1 MPDFV
6 FRTKGLTAKDREQ
19 WEKDNISQ
27 LNSMG
32 YNSLDEEHK
41 QAAFKRAA
49 FRNQFKDRE
58 DINNLLALPEEERD
72 KMYFENI
79 KSNLKDSI
87 QIEDTNQQE
96 YTEQAVSDAIQPT
109 NFVSR
114 FADLL
119 SKDYLEEEG
128 VTEDALIKLQQQ
140 NSLAEQYYNQGKQ
153 WHKTG
158 QQMISNL
165 ESKATEVS
173 PFYRKY
179 IGTTYLPWDDDK
191 KLYEAAKYKAWS
203 DLYGEDYANQKLYN
217 TTKRESA
224 NNQPTLDA
232 YNNGFWGGVVTI
244 GASTGYALGASLGF
258 LVALTHGDR
267 LTGNMQD
274 SNFFKNLWLQT
285 FDNPMTQYFD
295 NVLKHKSF
303 MPQNFNDELSDF
315 EILTTPEED
324 ANLGKALFS
333 RKLLPQLIEQSGF
346 TVGSMVQGVALSRM
360 FNQLMY
366 LQKVGALENIAD
378 KAQLIKRLEQISKAE
393 SYLQG
398 KIVPGLS
405 GTFEGLINA
414 LDTKKSTIEELTN
427 QYMSVRM
434 QDIEAT
440 VDQELQHVKVPEDIV
455 KSGQT
460 EQFLTNLRNS
470 RINYYMTQYGP
481 DSEDLQE
488 IEDDANTAAFV
499 NFMFNQCING
509 FLNTTWKAPMFG
521 DRTTEALR
529 RTRVGRLFASNKYKV
544 RADDLIQAN
553 KIDYG
558 KMAYNALKESVA
570 EAGEEYTQD
579 ITDATAIGGAQS
591 DFDNYLRHKYLGEA
605 DEGILD
611 GLLENTAAAFVA
623 GAKKAVSKDALKSG
637 MYGLLGQMIGTPNIH
652 KGLSSSNYKQAWQS
666 GEGKSW
672 YSKFYNRTTGI
683 IGNIYRNPLIDSVY
697 RDLQENKDRE
707 AGAKA
712 LNDWLNEGN
721 NREKYFSI
729 KGSIEW
735 AKEMQEEADK
745 GDEFEFRNKRL
756 GKLVQDYFMLEQLKG
771 TSLYDK
777 YTEQMMDILNADED
791 SQIAQQIVKDSDIT
805 LEQAKADVQKRL
817 DIMKKVQE
825 AIEEV
830 EKVLGE
836 SVSQDTKEHFVFGKL
851 ANEDIQERQEQ
862 IELELTGRTTPREA
876 PKVYED
882 IYTYIA
888 RNGNLKFR
896 ENPKI
901 DKLKKEIETAEKNK
915 SILSKEKQKEL
926 EQNKKDLKELEKKE
940 SKRQEEY
947 NKMLGERTNT
957 EEVVLNEEQILNL
970 DPISRAIMFNPKN
983 IEKYS
988 QAQQEII
995 KKILQEKNSQD
1006 VTFSNKIEDSARL
1019 YEKKNEFMDKYIAAL
1034 SNPQI
1039 LSIISRDLKYQRK
1052 KDILTKSYQFLNTL
1066 TTKSEFTKEFNK
1078 IWDEADDLG
1087 HRVLNDILKDN
1098 EFYKEINKANTDN
1111 NAYLIELQN
1120 NPKLQELSPIEQAYV
1135 AATIGYLTENGYSS
1149 QEIEAQ
1155 QFLTQDEGLGLKQ
1168 WIDNYNLKNPNEQ
1181 ILYDKVG
1188 DIVGAFQKATDILI
1202 EEQKELEKANTVDT
1216 KTPTTDNTKAAPVV
1230 TQEEAQQEQ
1239 EKQQDQNDKKENT
1252 NKILESIY
1260 DRLKNNTVF
1269 SPLIDGFKDEIK
1281 QLFEQGKLSEE
1292 STVDDLVQVLS
1303 NTTYSSPENQA
1314 FGSEVVNQLKNPIAK
1329 EQQRKVEESK
1339 SEEKK
1344 AEGQQDSQ
1352 QNEGGKAVIN
1362 LLNYN
1367 DFNSETPK
1375 AIKDFYEAYEIDL
1388 YLRKNEI
1395 TPNKQIH
1402 IAYLSD
1408 LSGKNQAV
1416 TLVALVEDEN
1426 GPININGHKFQP
1438 IGVLPN
1444 SFEGVEQLNDKID
1457 NKQKDSIIAHT
1468 TLNGRIQS
1476 SNSPMIDSS
1485 KPNISLKEV
1494 ANIETYERLKKEV
1507 QQTEDADSRMRK
1519 ASALANNVMQWIFS
1533 KIHVNANKTS
1543 KKGVT
1548 YTALEYKD
1556 TDLKGGEYVIDIFIA
1571 EPWEST
1577 NKEGKSLKEV
1587 LLGGNYDEISTFN
1600 SRLGTEKILGINF
1613 SSNIGFCNVLFEYYR
1628 SHQQGVNLVEDSEK
1642 LDKSLQKWIRLSSG
1656 YHYKIEKIEGTDNY
1670 QLKVEGPI
1678 INGKKTDFILAET
1691 NKSAITEEL
1700 IAQAV
1705 KNLFLDQNGNFRT
1718 TMYNSKEQSI
1728 AKWNVDYSN
1737 FDSRK
1742 TDTYN
1747 SAAAQND
1754 RANVFKDGLLTIS
1767 YTRLSRQ
1774 ITQIPINN
1782 PINPQAKKTNT
1793 TITNQDNANMNP
1805 SPIIQDNSNNKPKP
1819 NQTENNTIEIVNR
1832 IIEDSKKVVRGLV
1845 NGTRQAIGVTR
1856 IIRGTNQTSN
1866 QRALTVG
1873 NIVDKLV
1880 RNILAN
1886 KVASEYPNIDNEDRD
1901 KLVKQLEEFKRK
1913 ELAGYEIISEINYPD
1928 GTVDGVRVNG
1938 EIIIKSNE
1946 NEYKV
1951 PITGTLDLLAY
1962 NPVTGK
1968 FRIYDMK
1975 TIRDTRDLEG
1985 NKDSWKKQL
1994 YLYKKMLEDKY
2005 GITVE
2010 SVHILPIKVNY
2021 NDNLEVQDN
2030 KLVFYNGQEYK
2041 GVEPQ
2046 LLETVDI
2053 DLNNFNFRAR
2063 LEYLTQEERDFIKGE
2078 IPSGEPE
2085 EIKVE
2090 DKPKPPVKSNSNLAA
2105 PSLQDSSAI
2114 DDLGLSSNDIQNGQ
2128 DDMASSIYSNIDEFP
2143 DNTQNDLWKYL
2154 DTDGKYNSLEEFK
2167 EFWITLDQEEQEK
2180 ALECV
2185 GFL

>member
-6 FRTKGLTAKDREQ
+6 FTTKGLTAKDREQ
-19 WEKDNISQ
+19 WEKDNIEILNSIGYQNLDDQNKELAFKNAQFKNRFGNREDYEELKKMSPELRDSMYIASLSQEENDLPRIINPIEQQLSPEEQKYNDTKNYFIEQFNISRANQGNLIGSTRQQWEEFDKLLDENIPNYKLYKGSNYFKLDDNKKIDLMATYAADANMYGEEEAFNKLYRRVTNEIANNQPLSDKVWNALAGNGATLVGSTIAGVGWITGTMAAIAGEGLQEGENYFKNIVTYGIDNAWTRYGKQVMEQGTLFTEDDPEKAYNRNQILRTVEEQENLFDNIFSINTVFELAQQAGFTEASMLTGAALVELGNGIFNTAKMATLAGKTAQTVDQ
-27 LNSMG
+27 LNKLNRNLQNINKWHRRWNAYGVPSFVG
-32 YNSLDEEHK
+32 QSEAALNALGTKLNVLEESQSIEEERFKKEVDEEVNNRLS
-41 QAAFKRAA
+41 QIEVP
-49 FRNQFKDRE
+49 KDIQLNGQTETFLAQIEPSIRLQVEQELTPIRE
-58 DINNLLALPEEERD
+58 DIAKKAEENADTAGIVNFTIGSFINGFINNLL
-72 KMYFENI
+72 
-79 KSNLKDSI
+79 
-87 QIEDTNQQE
+87 
-96 YTEQAVSDAIQPT
+96 
-109 NFVSR
+109 
-114 FADLL
+114 
-119 SKDYLEEEG
+119 
-128 VTEDALIKLQQQ
+128 
-140 NSLAEQYYNQGKQ
+140 
-153 WHKTG
+153 
-158 QQMISNL
+158 
-165 ESKATEVS
+165 
-173 PFYRKY
+173 
-179 IGTTYLPWDDDK
+179 
-191 KLYEAAKYKAWS
+191 
-203 DLYGEDYANQKLYN
+203 
-217 TTKRESA
+217 
-224 NNQPTLDA
+224 
-232 YNNGFWGGVVTI
+232 
-244 GASTGYALGASLGF
+244 
-258 LVALTHGDR
+258 
-267 LTGNMQD
+267 
-274 SNFFKNLWLQT
+274 
-285 FDNPMTQYFD
+285 
-295 NVLKHKSF
+295 
-303 MPQNFNDELSDF
+303 
-315 EILTTPEED
+315 
-324 ANLGKALFS
+324 
-333 RKLLPQLIEQSGF
+333 
-346 TVGSMVQGVALSRM
+346 
-360 FNQLMY
+360 
-366 LQKVGALENIAD
+366 
-378 KAQLIKRLEQISKAE
+378 
-393 SYLQG
+393 
-398 KIVPGLS
+398 
-405 GTFEGLINA
+405 
-414 LDTKKSTIEELTN
+414 
-427 QYMSVRM
+427 
-434 QDIEAT
+434 
-440 VDQELQHVKVPEDIV
+440 
-455 KSGQT
+455 
-460 EQFLTNLRNS
+460 
-470 RINYYMTQYGP
+470 
-481 DSEDLQE
+481 
-488 IEDDANTAAFV
+488 
-499 NFMFNQCING
+499 
-509 FLNTTWKAPMFG
+509 KAPMFG
-521 DRTTEALR
+521 NQVTEAIKR
-529 RTRVGRLFASNKYKV
+529 SKVGKLFSSNDYILDSTGKV
-544 RADDLIQAN
+544 AAKEITKKQSLYR
-553 KIDYG
+553 
-558 KMAYNALKESVA
+558 ALKETFG
-570 EAGEEYTQD
+570 EFGEEYSQD
-579 ITDATAIGGAQS
+579 VSDAFAVGGATDNLLDYIDKKYSGFSDDAISADLASNIGAAFAAAGRKAISKDAIQS
-591 DFDNYLRHKYLGEA
+591 GIYGGLGQFLGMPNINSIFNKATYNKEYWKNQNFLQKLNTIYRIPWIESYYNDKQENEQRRDTAKAINEWLSKDGNKEKLTTLEGSLNWAKSIQEA
-605 DEGILD
+605 DE
-611 GLLENTAAAFVA
+611 A
-623 GAKKAVSKDALKSG
+623 
-637 MYGLLGQMIGTPNIH
+637 
-652 KGLSSSNYKQAWQS
+652 
-666 GEGKSW
+666 
-672 YSKFYNRTTGI
+672 
-683 IGNIYRNPLIDSVY
+683 
-697 RDLQENKDRE
+697 
-707 AGAKA
+707 
-712 LNDWLNEGN
+712 
-721 NREKYFSI
+721 
-729 KGSIEW
+729 
-735 AKEMQEEADK
+735 
-745 GDEFEFRNKRL
+745 GDEYDSRNSRL
-756 GKLVQDYFMLEQLKG
+756 GKLVSDYFMLEHLEG
-771 TSLYDK
+771 TPLYDA
-777 YTEQMMDILNADED
+777 YMQRYMDILNAKEGDET
-791 SQIAQQIVKDSDIT
+791 AQQIAKYDNRELSEVQHDAQKMLDIMQQVKEATADIEKSLGNSIPQDVKESLIYSKIT
-805 LEQAKADVQKRL
+805 LKDRQKRL
-817 DIMKKVQE
+817 NQL
-825 AIEEV
+825 EE
-830 EKVLGE
+830 ELSNAYGGGLETSLTDK
-836 SVSQDTKEHFVFGKL
+836 Q
-851 ANEDIQERQEQ
+851 RQY
-862 IELELTGRTTPREA
+862 IALNGSMEA
-876 PKVYED
+876 PTVYDKKIEQ
-882 IYTYIA
+882 TST
-888 RNGNLKFR
+888 
-896 ENPKI
+896 KI
-901 DKLKKEIETAEKNK
+901 DNLEKNK
-915 SILSKEKQKEL
+915 KILSSKQKEEL
-926 EQNKKDLKELEKKE
+926 KYLHKNLKNLQKQKKELLHLYE
-940 SKRQEEY
+940 SISKGVEGTPVLSEADIMSLSPEDRY
-947 NKMLGERTNT
+947 KML
-957 EEVVLNEEQILNL
+957 
-970 DPISRAIMFNPKN
+970 NPKN
-983 IEKYS
+983 RSKYS
-988 QAQQEII
+988 QEQQEVIQNLI
-995 KKILQEKNSQD
+995 DKGTVNSSD
-1006 VTFSNKIEDSARL
+1006 FMNKIEDTARL
-1019 YEKKNEFMDKYIAAL
+1019 NSSITTFLDQYNKALKNPDFLNVIASKLKLQKKIDNL
-1034 SNPQI
+1034 S
-1039 LSIISRDLKYQRK
+1039 
-1052 KDILTKSYQFLNTL
+1052 KSYQHLNVL
-1066 TTKSEFTKEFNK
+1066 TNKAEFNREFNK
-1078 IWDEADDLG
+1078 LWNEADALG
-1087 HRVLNDILKDN
+1087 KTVLQNTLKDN
-1098 EFYKEINKANTDN
+1098 ELYKEISKAQNDN
-1111 NAYLIELQN
+1111 IAFINELQS
-1120 NPKLQELSPIEQAYV
+1120 NPELQKLSQAEQNYV
-1135 AATIGYLTENGYSS
+1135 LATIGYLQENGYNS
-1149 QEIEAQ
+1149 QNIDESLE
-1155 QFLTQDEGLGLKQ
+1155 FLTQDEGLGLKQ
-1168 WIDNYNLKNPNEQ
+1168 WIDNYNQQNPNEQ
-1181 ILYDKVG
+1181 LLYTKVS
-1188 DIVGAFQKATDILI
+1188 DLVAAFQKATDILI

-1216 KTPTTDNTKAAPVV
+1216 KTPTTDNTKAAPIV

-1260 DRLKNNTVF
+1260 DRLKDNTVF

-1281 QLFEQGKLSEE
+1281 QLFKQGKLSEE
-1292 STVDDLVQVLS
+1292 STIDDLVQVLS

-1408 LSGKNQAV
+1408 LSDKNQAV

-1519 ASALANNVMQWIFS
+1519 ASALANSVMQWIFS

-1543 KKGVT
+1543 KKEVT
-1548 YTALEYKD
+1548 YTTLEYRDK
-1556 TDLKGGEYVIDIFIA
+1556 DLKGGEYVIDIFIA

-1705 KNLFLDQNGNFRT
+1705 KNLFLDENGNFRT

-1782 PINPQAKKTNT
+1782 PINPQAEKTNIT
-1793 TITNQDNANMNP
+1793 TTNYDNASMNP
-1805 SPIIQDNSNNKPKP
+1805 APIIQDNSNNKPKP

-1845 NGTRQAIGVTR
+1845 NGTRQAIAVTR
-1856 IIRGTNQTSN
+1856 IIRSTNQTPN
-1866 QRALTVG
+1866 QKALTVG

-1886 KVASEYPNIDNEDRD
+1886 KIASEYTNIDNEDMNN
-1901 KLVKQLEEFKRK
+1901 LVKQLEQFKRK
-1913 ELAGYEIISEINYPD
+1913 ELAGYEIISEIDYPD

-1946 NEYKV
+1946 DEHKV
-1951 PITGTLDLLAY
+1951 PITATLDLLAY

-1968 FRIYDMK
+1968 FRIYDVK
-1975 TIRDTRDLEG
+1975 TIRDTRDLES

-1994 YLYKKMLEDKY
+1994 YLYKKVLEDKY
-2005 GITVE
+2005 GITIE

-2128 DDMASSIYSNIDEFP
+2128 DDMASSIYSDIDQFP
-2143 DNTQNDLWKYL
+2143 DNTQDDLWKYL
-2154 DTDGKYNSLEEFK
+2154 DTDGKYNNLEEFK

>member
-6 FRTKGLTAKDREQ
+6 FKTKGLTAKDREQ
-19 WEKDNISQ
+19 WEKDNILQ

-58 DINNLLALPEEERD
+58 DINNLLTLPEEERD

-87 QIEDTNQQE
+87 QIEDTNQQK

-109 NFVSR
+109 NLVSR

-140 NSLAEQYYNQGKQ
+140 KSLAEQYYNQGKQ
-153 WHKTG
+153 WYKTG

-191 KLYEAAKYKAWS
+191 KLYEAAKYQAWS

-232 YNNGFWGGVVTI
+232 YNNGFWGGVVTT
-244 GASTGYALGASLGF
+244 GASIGHALGASLGF

-267 LTGNMQD
+267 FTGNMQD

-324 ANLGKALFS
+324 ANLEKALFS

-346 TVGSMVQGVALSRM
+346 TTGSMIQGAALSRM

-378 KAQLIKRLEQISKAE
+378 KAQLIKRLEQINKAE

-427 QYMSVRM
+427 QYMSARM
-434 QDIEAT
+434 QDIEAA

-460 EQFLTNLRNS
+460 EQFLINLRKS
-470 RINYYMTQYGP
+470 RLDYYMTQYGP

-509 FLNTTWKAPMFG
+509 FLNTTWKAPMYG
-521 DRTTEALR
+521 ERTTEALR

-544 RADDLIQAN
+544 GADDLIQAN
-553 KIDYG
+553 KIGYG

-652 KGLSSSNYKQAWQS
+652 KGLSPSAYKQAWQN

-672 YSKFYNRTTGI
+672 YSRLYNKTTGI

-825 AIEEV
+825 ATEEV

-862 IELELTGRTTPREA
+862 IESELTGRTTPREA

-970 DPISRAIMFNPKN
+970 DPISRAIIFNPKN

-1034 SNPQI
+1034 SSPQI

-1098 EFYKEINKANTDN
+1098 EFYKEVNKANTDN

-1120 NPKLQELSPIEQAYV
+1120 NPKLQKLSPIEQAYV

-1202 EEQKELEKANTVDT
+1202 KEQQELEKANTVDN
-1216 KTPTTDNTKAAPVV
+1216 KTPNNNANQAAPVV
-1230 TQEEAQQEQ
+1230 SQDGEAQQNQQQ
-1239 EKQQDQNDKKENT
+1239 EEDQTNKKENT
-1252 NKILESIY
+1252 NKILEAQY
-1260 DRLKNNTVF
+1260 DRL
-1269 SPLIDGFKDEIK
+1269 SEGFKQFLDPFKEEVQK
-1281 QLFEQGKLSEE
+1281 MMEEGTLSSE
-1292 STVDDLVQVLS
+1292 STVNEIAEALK
-1303 NTTYSSPENQA
+1303 TRIYSTPEVMA
-1314 FGSEVVNQLKNPIAK
+1314 IGLEIATQLTNPIAQ
-1329 EQQRKVEESK
+1329 EQQRRKEEQK
-1339 SEEKK
+1339 LKD
-1344 AEGQQDSQ
+1344 QQKEDE
-1352 QNEGGKAVIN
+1352 NKGGKAIIN

-1367 DFNSETPK
+1367 EFTNDIPK

-1395 TPNKQIH
+1395 TPNRPIH
-1402 IAYLSD
+1402 IAYLKD
-1408 LSGKNQAV
+1408 LSDNNNSL
-1416 TLVALVEDEN
+1416 TLVALVEDEY
-1426 GPININGHKFQP
+1426 GPITIEGHKFQP
-1438 IGVLPN
+1438 IGILP
-1444 SFEGVEQLNDKID
+1444 STFEGIDQLNDKVTDRKKD
-1457 NKQKDSIIAHT
+1457 NIIANT

-1476 SNSPMIDSS
+1476 TMSPMIDQS
-1485 KPNISLKEV
+1485 KPNVSLKTV
-1494 ANIETYERLKKEV
+1494 ANIETSERVKREAEQSGETAK
-1507 QQTEDADSRMRK
+1507 RN
-1519 ASALANNVMQWIFS
+1519 LANKVINDIIK
-1533 KIHVNANKTS
+1533 KIKFVTKTS
-1543 KKGVT
+1543 KKTGIE
-1548 YTALEYKD
+1548 YSALEYRDK
-1556 TDLKGGEYVIDIFIA
+1556 DLKGGEYSVDIFIA
-1571 EPWEST
+1571 QPWDTT
-1577 NKEGKSLKEV
+1577 NKNGKSLKEV
-1587 LLGGNYDEISTFN
+1587 LLGGDYREVFTFN
-1600 SRLGTEKILGINF
+1600 SRLRGKVSTLDAD
-1613 SSNIGFCNVLFEYYR
+1613 NIGFINTLMKYYE
-1628 SHQQGVNLVEDSEK
+1628 SHPQGQNLSGDSGELNK
-1642 LDKSLQKWIRLSSG
+1642 ALQKWIKLSGDYTFLILPAGRVSESG
-1656 YHYKIEKIEGTDNY
+1656 QPIY
-1670 QLKVEGPI
+1670 QLMVSGPKSNIILTETEGNQITNEKLVE
-1678 INGKKTDFILAET
+1678 
-1691 NKSAITEEL
+1691 
-1700 IAQAV
+1700 AV
-1705 KNLFLDQNGNFRT
+1705 RNLFLDENDNFRT
-1718 TMYNSKEQSI
+1718 TPYKGREESI
-1728 AKWNVDYSN
+1728 AKWNVDYTN
-1737 FDSRK
+1737 FDDRR
-1742 TDTYN
+1742 TETYN
-1747 SAAAQND
+1747 SEAAKND
-1754 RANVFKDGLLTIS
+1754 RVNVFNDGLLTIS
-1767 YTRLSRQ
+1767 HTRLSRT

-1782 PINPQAKKTNT
+1782 PINPEAKRTNT
-1793 TITNQDNANMNP
+1793 TVANKDNADMNP
-1805 SPIIQDNSNNKPKP
+1805 TSPTQDSSTNNSIPKP
-1819 NQTENNTIEIVNR
+1819 SQTESNTRDMVNR
-1832 IIEDSKKVVRGLV
+1832 IIDDSKKVVRGLV

-1856 IIRGTNQTSN
+1856 IIKESTQAADPK
-1866 QRALTVG
+1866 ALTVG
-1873 NIVDKLV
+1873 NTVDRLV
-1880 RNILAN
+1880 RNIFAN
-1886 KVASEYPNIDNEDRD
+1886 KRASEYPNIKNEKIDSF
-1901 KLVKQLEEFKRK
+1901 VEQLNKFKRT

-1928 GTVDGVRVNG
+1928 GSIDGVRVNG
-1938 EIIIKSNE
+1938 NIIVTSDGQE
-1946 NEYKV
+1946 HKV

-1962 NPVTGK
+1962 NPATGK
-1968 FRIYDMK
+1968 FRIYDIK
-1975 TIRDTRDLEG
+1975 TIRDPKNIDDNTE
-1985 NKDSWKKQL
+1985 SWKKQL

-2005 GITVE
+2005 GITIE
-2010 SVHILPIKVNY
+2010 SVHILPVQVNY
-2021 NDNLEVQDN
+2021 SDMLEVQDG
-2030 KLVFYNGQEYK
+2030 KLTLNGQEYE
-2041 GVEPQ
+2041 GVEPK
-2046 LLETVDI
+2046 LLSTVNLN
-2053 DLNNFNFRAR
+2053 LNNFTLRIR
-2063 LEYLTQEERDFIKGE
+2063 PEYLSAEDKELLKGE
-2078 IPSGEPE
+2078 IPNGQPE
-2085 EIKVE
+2085 EVKTE
-2090 DKPKPPVKSNSNLAA
+2090 DKPKPPVKGNSGLAA
-2105 PSLQDSSAI
+2105 PSLQNSSAL
-2114 DDLGLSSNDIQNGQ
+2114 DDLGLTSNDVQNGQ
-2128 DDMASSIYSNIDEFP
+2128 DNIEATEYPYSGLSDEYKEKLQELFAEPLEDIWDQLPEDQKKDNI
-2143 DNTQNDLWKYL
+2143 
-2154 DTDGKYNSLEEFK
+2154 
-2167 EFWITLDQEEQEK
+2167 
-2180 ALECV
+2180 ECV
-2185 GFL
+2185 ASLLK